1 MKITKNSAGI
11 PAGTLVVLPSEELLI
26 IKAVCREPD
35 GIYYRVQFV
44 EEDGDEY
51 VPVGDIRVMEHHE
64 LIGAEV

>member
-1 MKITKNSAGI
+1 MKITNKSVII
-11 PAGTLVVLPSEELLI
+11 PGAIIQLPSEEILI

-51 VPVGDIRVMEHHE
+51 VSVDDERIMAHYELVG
-64 LIGAEV
+64 GEV